1 MKQFVARLTNRPFAP
16 SSKPRAGRGE
26 RVYAVGDVHGRFDLL
41 LQLLIAIEC
50 DDKQRAPRKKKLI
63 FLGDLIDRGP
73 ESARVVSWLHQV
85 QRTSKRLVVLMG
97 NHEAALLD
105 SMEGDGRSQEM
116 WLEHGGSTTLA
127 CYGIAPPQ
135 PGESPES
142 FAERLQQ
149 GIPADLADWLRD
161 LPLTSSSGSYFFCH
175 AGVRPGI
182 RLSRQTAQDLLG
194 IRSSFLESD
203 CDHGAVIVH
212 GHSICGEKVEFSHN
226 RINVDTGAFSS
237 GVLSAVGLQDT
248 EQWVISTA
256 ASN

>member
-1 MKQFVARLTNRPFAP
+1 M
-16 SSKPRAGRGE
+16 
-26 RVYAVGDVHGRFDLL
+26 
-41 LQLLIAIEC
+41 
-50 DDKQRAPRKKKLI
+50 
-63 FLGDLIDRGP
+63 
-73 ESARVVSWLHQV
+73 SWLHGV
-85 QRTSKRLVVLMG
+85 HRKSKRLVVLMG

-116 WLEHGGSTTLA
+116 WLEHGGLATLA

-135 PGESPES
+135 SGESSES

-149 GIPADLADWLRD
+149 GIPAYLSNWLRE
-161 LPLTSSSGSYFFCH
+161 LPLTFSSGSYFFCH

-182 RLSRQTAQDLLG
+182 RLSRQRAQDLLG
-194 IRSSFLESD
+194 IRSDFLESNSSF
-203 CDHGAVIVH
+203 GAVIVH
-212 GHSICGEKVEFSHN
+212 GHSICETVEFFHN

-248 EQWVISTA
+248 EQWVLSTA